1 MSRIDLNIVDRGTSG
16 TTWTAEDVAL
26 SANHL
31 DKVMEQKTDNCGS
44 LNSLPTPFARFFVA
58 REAFRRASKKNE
70 EIGFAYRQIV
80 SDVLDVYELLFNL
93 KYHKNNTWK
102 NGESLEIREWDSKEN
117 LAKIK
122 ANMPV
127 LYNAIENYYNDDIRE
142 EKLYFVVFLEN
153 GKEKLLACSSPL
165 TGFVTPPDMDK
176 SNVKDGSRS
185 VTKFAGEQYDGL
197 RIRRKSGGTY
207 FTDVKMF
214 DERDSEF
221 KNYMFSLFKSDNV
234 DSRFNEIKGYIRSF
248 ANDEQIRNDS
258 QQKLENVTTEDNNPL
273 IINGLSIYSCDDID
287 VNSFFTDYLIKLPY
301 RIDRN
306 NFKSVVYDVDKKD
319 RDYDYLLPFK
329 PEVFTLFEDG
339 NINSVLHVKSNR
351 VAVTLTYNEK
361 EYTKEYSDNPDR
373 SSHGIIKDLKGSKI
387 SVDLGI
393 FPNILSHRD
402 EENDYFKV
410 LVVGAD
416 EDPES
421 PQFNIDKINLTF
433 FKKNGNSVQQIYEVA
448 KTEDVKS
455 GVLPA
460 VVRSQQKKDNE
471 ESGTKFYELFNT
483 SFDIIEVNVMGCT
496 GVILPIWNQSKATND
511 TYTYA
516 IDLGT
521 SNTFMARCKNEAN
534 GNPDLSKKPE
544 MFKMDRSMVNYMH
557 EPSDSTQYSLVSR
570 IENSIFDKA
579 KNKIKTEFV
588 PAMIDGMRY
597 KFPVRTALCGI
608 NDRSRKARLF
618 DNHNIAFF
626 YEKMMANEDQNV
638 QTDIKW
644 EKNEEML
651 RIYVKELLLIIK
663 CDILQ
668 RNGDLD
674 RTNLIWFSPLSFS
687 GEERDLY
694 QDIWN
699 SEPKSVLHIDSKRVR
714 QYSESEAPY
723 YYYKYMDYIKDS
735 DAATVIDIGGGST
748 DFVYFKD
755 NKPVAANSVHFGCDV
770 LWENGFVEFGNERK
784 NGIYNKYAGNIQFG
798 VDELQK
804 LNDSL
809 ISLDSTKTK
818 DIINF
823 WISNENQC
831 EITKN
836 MRRDFRPLFVYHL
849 TSILFYMANMY
860 KDNGLQAPKTIVFS
874 GNGSK
879 YIDSFISSDN
889 SVLRDII
896 NTVFEHVYGEKSNVN
911 LELPDERKESTCYG
925 GLYRGQD
932 LPNVEAI
939 KYQGDTSHN
948 YQKVSDINTN
958 FNDLKNALG
967 VKYSKLASLYKDI
980 IDLLKQKSV
989 IDGKENT
996 SKYVNCADT
1005 EMLTSLST
1013 YYKSQV
1019 KEKYSAE
1026 VHYNDSVFF
1035 LPIIKRVFEMT
1046 KI

>member
-1 MSRIDLNIVDRGTSG
+1 
-16 TTWTAEDVAL
+16 
-26 SANHL
+26 
-31 DKVMEQKTDNCGS
+31 
-44 LNSLPTPFARFFVA
+44 
-58 REAFRRASKKNE
+58 
-70 EIGFAYRQIV
+70 
-80 SDVLDVYELLFNL
+80 
-93 KYHKNNTWK
+93 
-102 NGESLEIREWDSKEN
+102 
-117 LAKIK
+117 
-122 ANMPV
+122 
-127 LYNAIENYYNDDIRE
+127 
-142 EKLYFVVFLEN
+142 
-153 GKEKLLACSSPL
+153 
-165 TGFVTPPDMDK
+165 
-176 SNVKDGSRS
+176 
-185 VTKFAGEQYDGL
+185 
-197 RIRRKSGGTY
+197 
-207 FTDVKMF
+207 
-214 DERDSEF
+214 
-221 KNYMFSLFKSDNV
+221 
-234 DSRFNEIKGYIRSF
+234 
-248 ANDEQIRNDS
+248 
-258 QQKLENVTTEDNNPL
+258 
-273 IINGLSIYSCDDID
+273 
-287 VNSFFTDYLIKLPY
+287 
-301 RIDRN
+301 
-306 NFKSVVYDVDKKD
+306 
-319 RDYDYLLPFK
+319 
-329 PEVFTLFEDG
+329 
-339 NINSVLHVKSNR
+339 
-351 VAVTLTYNEK
+351 
-361 EYTKEYSDNPDR
+361 
-373 SSHGIIKDLKGSKI
+373 
-387 SVDLGI
+387 
-393 FPNILSHRD
+393 
-402 EENDYFKV
+402 
-410 LVVGAD
+410 
-416 EDPES
+416 
-421 PQFNIDKINLTF
+421 
-433 FKKNGNSVQQIYEVA
+433 
-448 KTEDVKS
+448 
-455 GVLPA
+455 
-460 VVRSQQKKDNE
+460 
-471 ESGTKFYELFNT
+471 
-483 SFDIIEVNVMGCT
+483 
-496 GVILPIWNQSKATND
+496 
-511 TYTYA
+511 
-516 IDLGT
+516 
-521 SNTFMARCKNEAN
+521 
-534 GNPDLSKKPE
+534 
-544 MFKMDRSMVNYMH
+544 
-557 EPSDSTQYSLVSR
+557 
-570 IENSIFDKA
+570 
-579 KNKIKTEFV
+579 
-588 PAMIDGMRY
+588 
-597 KFPVRTALCGI
+597 
-608 NDRSRKARLF
+608 
-618 DNHNIAFF
+618 
-626 YEKMMANEDQNV
+626 
-638 QTDIKW
+638 
-644 EKNEEML
+644 
-651 RIYVKELLLIIK
+651 
-663 CDILQ
+663 
-668 RNGDLD
+668 
-674 RTNLIWFSPLSFS
+674 
-687 GEERDLY
+687 
-694 QDIWN
+694 
-699 SEPKSVLHIDSKRVR
+699 
-714 QYSESEAPY
+714 
-723 YYYKYMDYIKDS
+723 MDYIKDS

-967 VKYSKLASLYKDI
+967 VKYSKLAALYKDI